1 MATTTMQPIAPE
13 RETTRVVMER
23 GMRRRRVVRA
33 ALISAVAIAGGAV
46 LAACGAE
53 PVATPTNA
61 VPLRQQAT
69 TPMPSVLPIAV
80 PVSPVPGAA
89 TTPTA
94 LVAPLGAITP
104 PPTIAVPATP
114 TTAPATAAATAA
126 PMAPPMPAA
135 SVGTMSMTTAM
146 PMSGKLPSLAP
157 GVPDA
162 YTSAPPLFR
171 AVAMIPG
178 RGGKISIVKAS
189 QQAPPPPRD
198 QNVWWQ
204 ELEKRLGTQ
213 IDFTLVPL
221 PSYTEKATTLI
232 ASGDLPDLL
241 SISPQTTPDQLKA
254 VTQGAF
260 TDLTSLLGGAGLRDY
275 PNLAQYPAAVWK
287 NALIQRKLWGVPR
300 LGFTFGNPL
309 LYRLDW
315 AAKFGLAHPKDADEF
330 LALVTRATRDDPDG
344 NGKPDTFGLGAQ
356 GGDWS
361 LGFINGMFRV
371 PNGWR
376 QNTDGTLTNAIET
389 PEYGQSLAFARRIYE
404 AGAYHPDAAS
414 LNRSQATD
422 ALISGKIGG
431 YVDQLFQLNGDIR
444 VRYESKRLTP
454 TADLGALVPP
464 GADGGAGVT
473 YNSAGFGGL
482 VAIPTKTGRDPER
495 AKELLRVLDYF
506 SAAFGSEEYTF
517 LNYGLEGTHHTLRP
531 DGARVLTDRGRTE
544 INELGNVVYPP
555 RVFSYPADPGDA
567 ALLQGFARDI
577 AAVGIDNPAL
587 AAYSPTNAMRGG
599 ELTRFTADRVSAFVT
614 GRAPLSELDAFIRDW
629 RTRGGDQIR
638 TELQVD
644 MR

>member
-1 MATTTMQPIAPE
+1 MVTTTMQQAAPE
-13 RETTRVVMER
+13 RETTRAVMGH
-23 GMRRRRVVRA
+23 GMRRREVVRA
-33 ALISAVAIAGGAV
+33 TLICAATIAGGAV
-46 LAACGAE
+46 LAACGTE

-61 VPLRQQAT
+61 GLLGQQAP

-94 LVAPLGAITP
+94 LAAPFGAITP
-104 PPTIAVPATP
+104 PPTIAVPVTP

-126 PMAPPMPAA
+126 PTALPMPAVSA
-135 SVGTMSMTTAM
+135 VTTSMTTTM
-146 PMSGKLPSLAP
+146 PMSGKLPSPAP

-315 AAKFGLAHPKDADEF
+315 AAKFGLAHPKNADEF

-371 PNGWR
+371 SNGWR
-376 QNTDGTLTNAIET
+376 QNADGTLTNAIET
-389 PEYGQSLAFARRIYE
+389 PEYGQSLAFARRIFE

-464 GADGGAGVT
+464 GADGGVGVT

-482 VAIPTKTGRDPER
+482 VAIPAKTGRDPER

-577 AAVGIDNPAL
+577 AALGIDNPAL

-614 GRAPLSELDAFIRDW
+614 GRVPLSDLDSFVRDW

-638 TELQVD
+638 TELQAD